1 MNCEDQVIQPINR
14 DTVHRI
20 CSGQVVL
27 SLAIAVKELV
37 ENAIDAGATIIDIQL
52 KEYGSEIIEVS
63 DNGTGVLKEN
73 FQALTLKHYTSK
85 IKQFDDL
92 ANLST
97 LGFRGEAL
105 SSLCALSD
113 LTIVTRHTSAES
125 ATKITY
131 DRNGKIISET
141 LSARENGTTVTL
153 ENLFST
159 LPVRRKEFTKNLKR
173 EFNKMC
179 QLLYAYCLVSKG
191 IKFSCT
197 NTTNKGS
204 KNTVVA
210 TEGLNS
216 VKDNIINVFGPKQLP
231 SLIEVEMVRPDETI
245 LAEYGVKLDEQDCLP
260 FTFDFFIS
268 CVMHGSG
275 RSSNDRQFFYINSR
289 PCDPTKVAKVVNE
302 VYKQYNNGQYPFVYL
317 NIIGKSSFIDVNVTP
332 DKRQIFLEKEKVL
345 LSTIKASLI
354 EAFKNFPSTYKVQNL
369 DLTQNTTIK
378 DFFKTSDCSSRG
390 LKRSLT
396 DGGLKKGSIL
406 EQFKKRSKT
415 EDDTNF
421 LTSPN
426 NSLSSLKGERR
437 VDNNSKLDTFI
448 KIASEIVK
456 NDCSTQIATNLH
468 KLEKESVESLN
479 PSVCNEVKTDIIE
492 EIKIVCGSTTTD
504 AGNVNTIPIRDNE
517 YECKKETEKT
527 YDTRNRKSDVI
538 EEIKICTSPTKEA
551 ENANTIRKTTNQYEC
566 KKEIEER
573 NHTNIRKSPQQDIKI
588 KPKYDSEEEKSGRDS
603 KNESKLLQD
612 SKSENVEFS
621 LDSPL
626 KSRETRKKVIL
637 NISLQD
643 ITKSIQQNVI
653 KDDDVK
659 VRFRSKI
666 NPESNKSAEEE
677 LRKHISKEDF
687 ANMSVIGQFNLGF
700 IITKLKNDLFIID
713 QHATDEK
720 YNFEQLQANTVMENQ
735 ILVNPKP
742 LQLTAGNESLLIE
755 NEEIFKKNGFTFKI
769 DESAP
774 CTQKVSLTA
783 IPLSK
788 SMVFGK
794 QDIEEML
801 FMLQDSNHTM
811 CRPSRIRAMFAS
823 RACRKSVMIGNALSK
838 SDMRRLVNHMGEIEQ
853 PWNCPHGRPTMRH
866 LINLD
871 LIQDEL

>member
-63 DNGTGVLKEN
+63 DNGSGVLKEN

-92 ANLST
+92 ENLST

-113 LTIVTRHTSAES
+113 LSIVTKHTSAEN

-131 DRNGKIISET
+131 DRSGKIISET
-141 LSARENGTTVTL
+141 VSARESGTTVTL

-159 LPVRRKEFTKNLKR
+159 LPVRRREFTKNLKR

-197 NTTNKGS
+197 NTTSKGS

-210 TEGLNS
+210 TEGLNM
-216 VKDNIINVFGPKQLP
+216 VKDNITNVFGPKQLP

-245 LAEYGVKLDEQDCLP
+245 LAEYGIKLTEGDPLP
-260 FTFDFFIS
+260 FTFEFFIS
-268 CVMHGSG
+268 SVMHGSG
-275 RSSNDRQFFYINSR
+275 RSTNDRQFFYINSR
-289 PCDPTKVAKVVNE
+289 PCDPSKVARLVNE
-302 VYKQYNNGQYPFVYL
+302 IYKQYNNNQYPFVYL
-317 NIIGKSSFIDVNVTP
+317 NITSKSSLVDVNVTP
-332 DKRQIFLEKEKVL
+332 DKRQVFLEKEKVL

-354 EAFKNFPSTYKVQNL
+354 EAFKMFPSTYKMQNL

-378 DFFKTSDCSSRG
+378 DFFKDSDCSPRG
-390 LKRSLT
+390 LKRSVT
-396 DGGLKKGSIL
+396 ESELKKGSTL
-406 EQFKKRSKT
+406 ERFKKRSKT
-415 EDDTNF
+415 ENDKD
-421 LTSPN
+421 LLASPN
-426 NSLSSLKGERR
+426 HSSSLKEKRK
-437 VDNNSKLDTFI
+437 VDNNSQLDTFI
-448 KIASEIVK
+448 KIASEIIARDKREEKSFNALCEEEDIEETKTVCTNTFIK
-456 NDCSTQIATNLH
+456 TTSQIIAKDDCGTN
-468 KLEKESVESLN
+468 KSEEKSLN
-479 PSVCNEVKTDIIE
+479 TLCEEDIIE
-492 EIKIVCGSTTTD
+492 EIKTVCSST
-504 AGNVNTIPIRDNE
+504 
-517 YECKKETEKT
+517 
-527 YDTRNRKSDVI
+527 
-538 EEIKICTSPTKEA
+538 TKEA
-551 ENANTIRKTTNQYEC
+551 ENIVTIPKTINECEDKEEIEKTNEIKITKSPSQLDNRIEE
-566 KKEIEER
+566 KKEKKDSGEEP
-573 NHTNIRKSPQQDIKI
+573 T
-588 KPKYDSEEEKSGRDS
+588 
-603 KNESKLLQD
+603 KNESKFEKSVAEDKLLQD
-612 SKSENVEFS
+612 A
-621 LDSPL
+621 PL
-626 KSRETRKKVIL
+626 KSRESRKTVNL
-637 NISLQD
+637 DVSLED
-643 ITKSIQQNVI
+643 IRKSIEQKVT
-653 KDDDVK
+653 KDNDIK

-666 NPESNKSAEEE
+666 NPDSNKSAEEE

-687 ANMSVIGQFNLGF
+687 ANMDVIGQFNLGF

-720 YNFEQLQANTVMENQ
+720 YNFEQLQASTVMENQ
-735 ILVNPKP
+735 VLVNPKP

-755 NEEIFKKNGFTFKI
+755 NEDIFNKNGFTFKI

-774 CTQKVSLTA
+774 CTQKVSLTS

-811 CRPSRIRAMFAS
+811 CRPSRIRAMFAT
-823 RACRKSVMIGNALSK
+823 RACRKSVMIGKPLSK

-871 LIQDEL
+871 LIQEET